1 MDRDEFA
8 ARSQSFGAAVDVYD
22 RTRPGYATD
31 AVAWCLA
38 PVAGTVPSEPS
49 VPSESSMPSEH
60 AAVSAAAT
68 RPAGALLRVAD
79 VGAGTGK
86 LTAAVRALGHQV
98 VAIEPDRDMLARLRT
113 AFAADDDVEAL
124 VGSVEDLP
132 LADGGV
138 DAVVVGQ
145 AWHWFD
151 EARAAAEIARVLR
164 PGGVVAAIWNSRD
177 EDVDWVR
184 AWSQVVEEGAH
195 PTGRKLVAHQGG
207 PAFGDAFERRED
219 ATFRHLQVLRPD
231 DVVALAASR
240 SYTITLP
247 EDRRTALLADVQ
259 RLVATHPD
267 LAGRDR
273 ITMPYVVECHRAR
286 LRDG

>member
-38 PVAGTVPSEPS
+38 P
-49 VPSESSMPSEH
+49 
-60 AAVSAAAT
+60 AT
-68 RPAGALLRVAD
+68 GIEPAGADAGPAGAVLRVAD

-98 VAIEPDRDMLARLRT
+98 VAIEPDQDMLARLQT
-113 AFAADDDVEAL
+113 AFAADEDVEPL

-132 LADGGV
+132 LADGMV

-151 EARAAAEIARVLR
+151 ETRAAVEIARVLR

-177 EDVDWVR
+177 EDVEWVR
-184 AWSQVVEEGAH
+184 AWSEVVEEGAH

-207 PAFGDAFERRED
+207 PAFGDAFESRED
-219 ATFRHLQVLRPD
+219 ATFRHDHELTPD

-247 EDRRTALLADVQ
+247 EDRRAALLADVQ

-267 LAGRDR
+267 LAGRGT
-273 ITMPYVVECHRAR
+273 ITLPYVVECHRAR
-286 LRDG
+286 LLDG